1 MSQTISFYLGDNLH
15 EIFRDAYWFEE
26 RKEWALETLDCIH
39 GITEEQKMAI
49 INGDA
54 KLVPIEDGKRLQ
66 LVYEE
71 DKKFKLRLWE
81 HQEWRKENY
90 FNFAGHWVTKKE
102 TMEYVNFVVKQYRLV
117 LRCPQMFAMEPMVM
131 LRMEDIRTGLH
142 EGLMFQAGFAE
153 RSGSDYL
160 DFATALD
167 KLVDQIE
174 TIHKYGP
181 PLTYTIGELK
191 EELDKKYGEFGRK
204 RTVSKFEDDDSVDE
218 EEIE

>member
-1 MSQTISFYLGDNLH
+1 MSPTLNFTLGDGLH

-54 KLVPIEDGKRLQ
+54 KLVPTKDGKLLQ

-71 DKKFKLRLWE
+71 DKDFKLRLWE

-102 TMEYVNFVVKQYRLV
+102 TMEYVNFVVKQFRLV
-117 LRCPQMFAMEPMVM
+117 LRCPQMFAMEPTVM

-142 EGLMFQAGFAE
+142 EMLMAQAGFTE

-160 DFATALD
+160 DFARALD

-181 PLTYTIGELK
+181 PLTYTIYELK
-191 EELDKKYGEFGRK
+191 EELEKKYPTFGRK
-204 RTVSKFEDDDSVDE
+204 RTVGTLSDNE
-218 EEIE
+218 EEETNET